1 MFRICIFL
9 RISHF
14 PSSDVLSVEMRSL
27 PSDDLLWSRTHC
39 VRFSRRAS
47 PHQRGREAH
56 LHYGEG
62 AAAVLVG
69 LQQQWYLLVRD

>member
-1 MFRICIFL
+1 
-9 RISHF
+9 
-14 PSSDVLSVEMRSL
+14 MRSL
-27 PSDDLLWSRTHC
+27 PSDDLLWRRTHC